1 MSEITQNNKTSF
13 YWPKLNQKRH
23 SYVNWQWKSH
33 DIRIFCNTF
42 DNPFKRI
49 TAKYNRSKIL
59 LHSAKLVDKNINFH
73 PFQYGMIYRKNKK
86 RILLL
91 HALVEFHLNYII

>member
-33 DIRIFCNTF
+33 DIRIFCNAL
-42 DNPFKRI
+42 I
-49 TAKYNRSKIL
+49 TL
-59 LHSAKLVDKNINFH
+59 LKELPQNIIDLKNTTS
-73 PFQYGMIYRKNKK
+73 QR
-86 RILLL
+86 
-91 HALVEFHLNYII
+91 